1 MSLDRPRI
9 HPVAFLCPED
19 AAFITGAD
27 LAVNGGRAPAT
38 AEPANEKARAMQRGP
53 SCSDASS
60 ARRGGCL
67 VTGKPDLLILHCHLG
82 EMGNA
87 SDRFC
92 HGRDTV
98 KWRIKATKKEARN
111 RAREI

>member
-1 MSLDRPRI
+1 M
-9 HPVAFLCPED
+9 
-19 AAFITGAD
+19 
-27 LAVNGGRAPAT
+27 
-38 AEPANEKARAMQRGP
+38 
-53 SCSDASS
+53 
-60 ARRGGCL
+60 
-67 VTGKPDLLILHCHLG
+67 TGKPDLLILHCHLG